1 MCNLEKYYR
10 VYVTINLDAVYNN
23 VVNLKNNLKSGTG
36 VIAVIKTDGY
46 GHGAIPI
53 AYTIDEL
60 VSAYAVATIDEAENL
75 RRHHITKPI
84 YVIGYTHY
92 SQYERAI
99 QNDIRLTI
107 YSYEDA
113 ERFDKCAKSVGKK
126 GRMHIKLDTGMS
138 RIGFMDT
145 AENIEVIKKIAEL
158 EYVEIEGIFTHF
170 ATADETDK
178 SKSYEQLRRFE
189 EYVDKLENED
199 IHIKVKHSS
208 NSAAMIEMPEANMDS
223 VRAGIAM
230 YGLYPSAEVN
240 KNSVELT
247 PALELKSHI
256 IHLKEL
262 EQGVEISYGGTYTTH
277 RKTLVATIPVGY
289 GDGYRR
295 SLSNRGYVLIRG
307 KQAPILGRVCMD
319 QFMVDVSD
327 IENVQPGDE
336 VTLIGRDGTER
347 ITAEEL
353 AQMAGETFNYEVV
366 CDLGKRIPRVF
377 YRNGEIVCM
386 KDYFDDKYDVSINF

>member
-1 MCNLEKYYR
+1 MDGLEKYYR

-23 VVNLKNNLKSGTG
+23 VVNLKKHLKPGTG

-60 VSAYAVATIDEAENL
+60 VEAYAVATIDEAENL
-75 RRHHITKPI
+75 RKHNITKPI
-84 YVIGYTHY
+84 YVMGYTHCN
-92 SQYERAI
+92 QYDRAI

-113 ERFDKCAKSVGKK
+113 QCFDKCSEQAGKRGK
-126 GRMHIKLDTGMS
+126 IHLKVDTGMS
-138 RIGFMDT
+138 RIGFLDT
-145 AENIEVIKKIAEL
+145 SENVDIIKKIADL
-158 EYVEIEGIFTHF
+158 KHVEIEGIFTHF

-178 SKSYEQLRRFE
+178 TKAYAQFHRFRSF
-189 EYVDKLENED
+189 VDKLEKEG
-199 IHIKVKHSS
+199 ILIPVKHCS
-208 NSAAMIEMPEANMDS
+208 NSAAMMEMPEANMDC

-230 YGLYPSAEVN
+230 YGLYPSEEVD
-240 KNSVELT
+240 KESIVLT

-256 IHLKEL
+256 IHIKEL
-262 EQGVEISYGGTYTTH
+262 NPGVEISYGGTYTTSK
-277 RKTLVATIPVGY
+277 KTLVATIPVGY

-295 SLSNRGYVLIRG
+295 SLSNRGYVLIKG
-307 KQAPILGRVCMD
+307 KRAPILGRVCMD

-327 IENVQPGDE
+327 IENIRTGDV
-336 VTLIGRDGTER
+336 VTLIGADGNDK
-347 ITAEEL
+347 ITTEEL
-353 AQMAGETFNYEVV
+353 AQMAGETFNYEIV

-386 KDYFDDKYDVSINF
+386 KDYFDDKYDVSMLE